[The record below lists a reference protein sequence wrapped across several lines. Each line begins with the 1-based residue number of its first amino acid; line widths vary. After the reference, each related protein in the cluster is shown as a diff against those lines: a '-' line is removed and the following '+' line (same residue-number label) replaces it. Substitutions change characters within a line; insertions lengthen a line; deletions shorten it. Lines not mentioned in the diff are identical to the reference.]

1 MKSQFHLVLMYSK
14 ASCSDPPS
22 LRKSRYSISRVEV
35 TNLFKGPLC
44 FVHVVHPWSLISQN
58 HPFHH
63 HHGLTVILR
72 YPWILWC
79 QKQTWS
85 MGQPDTELTWTWF
98 GPQTR
103 QNHILTPAFKL
114 VTWLNKGNPK
124 PEPDHNL
131 ILKPD

>member
-1 MKSQFHLVLMYSK
+1 
-14 ASCSDPPS
+14 
-22 LRKSRYSISRVEV
+22 
-35 TNLFKGPLC
+35 
-44 FVHVVHPWSLISQN
+44 
-58 HPFHH
+58 
-63 HHGLTVILR
+63 
-72 YPWILWC
+72 
-79 QKQTWS
+79 

-131 ILKPD
+131 IQNPIRLTKYPIKSHLFMADPNSIIVL